1 MAEEIAAQVKRIIKE
16 QLDVDEKDIK
26 PESTFIDDL
35 GADSLAI
42 VELVL
47 AFEEQFEIDI
57 PDEDT
62 EKIRTVGDA
71 INYIQARKNK

>member
-1 MAEEIAAQVKRIIKE
+1 MDIADKVKEIVSQ
-16 QLDVDEKDIK
+16 QLDVDKANIK
-26 PESTFIDDL
+26 EESAFIDDL

-71 INYIQARKNK
+71 INYIKSRAK

>member
-1 MAEEIAAQVKRIIKE
+1 MDIGQKVKEIVSQ
-16 QLDVDEKDIK
+16 QLDVDVNEIK
-26 PESTFIDDL
+26 ETSAFIDDL

-71 INYIQARKNK
+71 VTYISGRSTVK

>member
-1 MAEEIAAQVKRIIKE
+1 MEIADKVKEIVSQ
-16 QLDVDEKDIK
+16 QLDVDVAQIK
-26 PESTFIDDL
+26 PESQFIDDL

-71 INYIQARKNK
+71 ITYIGARKK

>member
-1 MAEEIAAQVKRIIKE
+1 MDIEAKVKEIISQ
-16 QLDVDEKDIK
+16 QLDVDVAQIK
-26 PESTFIDDL
+26 PESAFIDDL

-47 AFEEQFEIDI
+47 AFEEQFDIDI

-71 INYIQARKNK
+71 VTYISARKK